1 MIAIETLIARWIASR
16 LQIRARALR
25 RSLRDYQR
33 REYAQIRVLER
44 RSRGLRLY
52 AAWVLKA
59 KAISIRE
66 ARWIARRLEIRA
78 PALRRSLWDYR
89 RREYAQIRVLERRS
103 RGLRLYAAWVLKAK
117 AISIR
122 EVPKRWQLPQATAG
136 TFHDDMKAAA

>member
-1 MIAIETLIARWIASR
+1 MKTLLARWIATR
-16 LQIRARALR
+16 LEIRARALR

-33 REYAQIRVLER
+33 REYTQIRVLER

-52 AAWVLKA
+52 AAWVRKE

-66 ARWIARRLEIRA
+66 ARWIATRLEIRA
-78 PALRRSLWDYR
+78 RALRRSLRDYR

-103 RGLRLYAAWVLKAK
+103 RGLRLYAAWVRKEK

-122 EVPKRWQLPQATAG
+122 EAPERWQLPQVTAG
-136 TFHDDMKAAA
+136 AFQDNMKAAA

>member
-1 MIAIETLIARWIASR
+1 MIAIKTLIARWIASR

-52 AAWVLKA
+52 AAWVLK
-59 KAISIRE
+59 E
-66 ARWIARRLEIRA
+66 
-78 PALRRSLWDYR
+78 
-89 RREYAQIRVLERRS
+89 
-103 RGLRLYAAWVLKAK
+103 K

-122 EVPKRWQLPQATAG
+122 EVPERWQLPQATAG